1 MQNPEGKRRK
11 AEAEA
16 EARAKAEAEAEA
28 KAEAESRAKEE
39 TEARAIAELVARAK
53 EETEARAKAEAEAR
67 AKAEHEA
74 RAKAEHEAWAKA
86 EEERR
91 TKADLAAAYKFTS
104 SNTVQLLEGLALTQH
119 IPAFMSAAAAAARSS
134 MHPRHLMCD
143 SAFRKEKV
151 TDDVISNLTVVDL
164 MRLGLSLG
172 EARLFLSFAVK
183 WCTMAAGG
191 TTLHGTSDQKFGA
204 EQAFNP
210 YASKA
215 VVYSVRLVA
224 DADEKISP
232 QKWGQCL
239 HLSKAGAAQR
249 EI

>member
-1 MQNPEGKRRK
+1 LQTPEGTRRK

-39 TEARAIAELVARAK
+39 TEARAIATKA
-53 EETEARAKAEAEAR
+53 EAAALAKAVAEAR
-67 AKAEHEA
+67 AKAE
-74 RAKAEHEAWAKA
+74 
-86 EEERR
+86 EERR
-91 TKADLAAAYKFTS
+91 IKAAAHKFTS
-104 SNTVQLLEGLALTQH
+104 SNTVQLLERLDLTQH

-151 TDDVISNLTVVDL
+151 TDDVISNHTVDDL
-164 MRLGLSLG
+164 KRLGLSLG

-232 QKWGQCL
+232 QTWGQCL
-239 HLSKAGAAQR
+239 HLSKAGAAQE